1 MGQVNRRTEPRIAL
15 QMFLNQYLN
24 DNPYRCLAT
33 NVSPSGLYVN
43 SLPTTIV
50 ESPTTKVLGLEFELP
65 GTSEVI
71 WCRGEIRFDASDPYF
86 RSTGIQITGI
96 ANSHQRLLRDYVI
109 ENRVR
114 ELRRLLA
121 TIRRNRMQ

>member
-15 QMFLNQYLN
+15 QMFLNQYVQ

-33 NVSPSGLYVN
+33 NVSPNGLYVN
-43 SLPTTIV
+43 SLPNLVTPKRKTR
-50 ESPTTKVLGLEFELP
+50 VLGLEFELP

-71 WCRGEIRFDASDPYF
+71 WARGEVRFDANDPYF
-86 RSTGIQITGI
+86 KCTGIEITGI

-121 TIRRNRMQ
+121 TIRRNRLQ